1 MTTHVRLGVNVLASG
16 RHDAAWK
23 TLPDAAT
30 LSTDIDAFTRIARVA
45 ERGRIDALF
54 LADGPGG
61 LVEESHTRPW
71 RALDPVTL
79 LAALSQSTDHIGL
92 VATTSTIFGHPYT
105 VARQIA
111 SLDHISKGR
120 AAWNIIT
127 SQTPVALAAYGL
139 DHGFSQEDR
148 YQRAREF
155 AEIVTGLWDSVPQEA
170 VVADAARNVFVDP
183 ARLRPIDVRGR
194 HFTAKGALSATV
206 PPQGRPV
213 IFQAGQSEDSKAF
226 GAAYADALFT
236 GQRTLAGGQKFFAD
250 VKALARANG
259 RDPSQLLVMPGL
271 FPILGGTEAEALK
284 RKAEL
289 DEGLDIAFLH
299 GELARHFGLDPDD
312 LPLDEVL
319 PFDRIDAAESGV
331 PIASRWP
338 RAQILSEA
346 RPRGWTARQA
356 ALSNIIGG
364 HRMVVGTPDK
374 VADDILHWV
383 DTGAA
388 DGFNLNI
395 DVQTSGLEDI
405 VDHLIPILQAR
416 GRFRRDYEGTTLRD
430 HLGLDHFQAG
440 ATRGHLSVPL
450 QPALRTGT
458 GD

>member
-1 MTTHVRLGVNVLASG
+1 MARPVRLGVNVLASG

-30 LSTDIDAFTRIARVA
+30 LSTDIDAFIRIAKVA
-45 ERGRIDALF
+45 ERGLIDALF

-61 LVEESHTRPW
+61 LVEESFTRPW

-79 LAALSQSTDHIGL
+79 LSGLSQQTDHIGL
-92 VATTSTIFGHPYT
+92 VATTSTIFGHPYV

-127 SQTPVALAAYGL
+127 SQTPVALDAYGL
-139 DHGFSQEDR
+139 DKGFSQDER

-155 AEIVTGLWDSVPQEA
+155 AEIVTGLWDSVPQDA
-170 VVADAARNVFVDP
+170 VVASGDVFVDER
-183 ARLRPIDVRGR
+183 RLRPIDVQGR
-194 HFTAKGALSATV
+194 HFRARGSLSATV

-226 GAAYADALFT
+226 GARYADALFT
-236 GQRTLAGGQKFFAD
+236 GQRTLQGGQKFFAD

-271 FPILGGTEAEALK
+271 FPILGSTEAEAQR
-284 RKAEL
+284 RKADL
-289 DEGLDIAFLH
+289 DAGLDIGFLH
-299 GELARHFGLDPDD
+299 GELARHFGLTPDD
-312 LPLDEVL
+312 IPLDRVL
-319 PFDRIDAAESGV
+319 PFDLIDRAEPNV

-346 RPRGWTARQA
+346 RPANWTARQA

-364 HRMVVGTPDK
+364 HRMVVGTPEQ
-374 VADDILHWV
+374 VADDILRWI
-383 DTGAA
+383 DGDAA

-405 VDHLIPILQAR
+405 VDHLIPILQKR
-416 GRFRRDYEGTTLRD
+416 GRFRTRYEGRTLRD
-430 HLGLDHFQAG
+430 HLGLARYTDPRDL
-440 ATRGHLSVPL
+440 ATR
-450 QPALRTGT
+450 RTGT
-458 GD
+458 RD

>member
-1 MTTHVRLGVNVLASG
+1 MKPVRLGVNVLASG

-23 TLPDAAT
+23 TLPHAAT
-30 LSTDIDAFTRIARVA
+30 LSTDIDAFTRIAKIA
-45 ERGRIDALF
+45 EKGRIDALF

-61 LVEESHTRPW
+61 LVEESFTRPW

-79 LAALSQSTDHIGL
+79 LSALSQSTDHIGL
-92 VATTSTIFGHPYT
+92 VATTSTIFGHPYV

-127 SQTPVALAAYGL
+127 SQTPVALAAYGMEG
-139 DHGFSQEDR
+139 GFNQAER
-148 YQRAREF
+148 YARADEF
-155 AEIVTGLWDSVPQEA
+155 AEIVTGLWDSVPQDA
-170 VVADAARNVFVDP
+170 VVADAVRNIFVDE
-183 ARLRPIDVRGR
+183 ALTRPIDVQGR
-194 HFTAKGALSATV
+194 HFRSRGSLSATV

-213 IFQAGQSEDSKAF
+213 IFQAGQSEDSRAF
-226 GAAYADALFT
+226 GAKWADALFT
-236 GQRTLAGGQKFFAD
+236 GQRTIEGGRRFFDDA
-250 VKALARANG
+250 KARARANG

-271 FPILGGTEAEALK
+271 FPILGGTEEDALR
-284 RKAEL
+284 RKADL

-299 GELARHFGLDPDD
+299 GELARHFGLTPDD
-312 LPLDEVL
+312 IPLDRPL
-319 PFDRIDAAESGV
+319 DFDLIERAGPNV

-346 RPRGWTARQA
+346 RPANWTARQA

-364 HRMVVGTPDK
+364 HRMVVGTPEQ
-374 VADDILHWV
+374 VAADILNWI

-395 DVQTSGLEDI
+395 DVQTSGLEDL
-405 VDHLIPILQAR
+405 VNHLIPVLQRA
-416 GRFRRDYEGTTLRD
+416 GRFRTDYEGTTLRD
-430 HLGLDHFQAG
+430 HLGLVPFTRH
-440 ATRGHLSVPL
+440 ATRT
-450 QPALRTGT
+450 LRTGT